1 VNVTNDGWFQES
13 EGSVQHF
20 RNALFRSIELRRPT
34 VRCANRGVTGVV
46 TVAGSLVDPYTKE
59 MRHLVDENGS
69 YFHRGYLLASVYV
82 PSEGGFTLYARFG
95 DWFAVT
101 GLVAGFLWMMMRLA
115 LGILDKERRSPELRG

>member
-1 VNVTNDGWFQES
+1 
-13 EGSVQHF
+13 
-20 RNALFRSIELRRPT
+20 
-34 VRCANRGVTGVV
+34 VV